1 MELISAVRASS
12 AVSTFDFQSI
22 PSTYTHLLLI
32 ADCLIDS
39 GNGSGWNLRLN
50 GTSDESSKYDT
61 CAILSNSGS
70 SAAYMYYTGGGYAAT
85 ANNALIHNSSSN
97 AARSFHKIYFPFYKD
112 AVPLNTNITKNDNN
126 TGGGKHIIGWSQSGY
141 AGSYYGKTLFHHKYY
156 DSANINRIYCYHW
169 GGNKFLEG
177 TTFSLHGF

>member
-12 AVSTFDFQSI
+12 AVTTFDFQSI
-22 PSTYTHLLLI
+22 PATYTHLLLI
-32 ADCLIDS
+32 ADCLIQS
-39 GNGSGWNLRLN
+39 GNGSGWNIRLN

-61 CAILSNSGS
+61 TAILSNSG
-70 SAAYMYYTGGGYAAT
+70 AATAYMYYSGGGYNAT
-85 ANNALIHNSSSN
+85 ANNATIHNSSSN
-97 AARSFHKIYFPFYKD
+97 GQRSFHKIYFPYYRD
-112 AVPLNTNITKNDNN
+112 AVPLHTNSNKNDNN
-126 TGGGKHIIGWSQSGY
+126 TGGGKHILGWSQSGP

-169 GGNKFLEG
+169 GSNKFKEG